1 MKLGMTIRN
10 WGPTATPEFLAECA
24 RVADRSTLDAIW
36 FNDHLGFP
44 PELPE
49 GMPIPREMGDI
60 LDPLGLA
67 NFLAGCTSRIKFGT
81 GVLVLPYRPVI
92 VTQKLLTTIQVLS
105 GSRFLLGVGAGYLEG
120 EFNALGVS
128 RARRGQI
135 TDDTIDFLRESSRN
149 EQVESNGYPLILK
162 PRLDCPPIYIGGA
175 AEVAIPRAVTRGDG
189 WMPMGT
195 LPAALAPLVA
205 RLHEAGAAAGR
216 KSLEVVMMKTLP
228 MEDSTAAIEMARA
241 YQEAG
246 VTHLIHVQP
255 YQSPRQFSEVLAQ
268 LDGEVRASLA

>member
-24 RVADRSTLDAIW
+24 RIADRSTLDAIW

-49 GMPIPREMGDI
+49 GVPVPREMGDI
-60 LDPLGLA
+60 LDPLGFA

-81 GVLVLPYRPVI
+81 GVLVLPYRPAI

-105 GSRFLLGVGAGYLEG
+105 GNRFLLGIGAGYLDG

-128 RARRGQI
+128 KSQRGKLTDQI
-135 TDDTIDFLRESSRN
+135 IDFLRESAEH
-149 EQVESNGYPLILK
+149 EQIESNGYPLILK
-162 PRLDCPPIYIGGA
+162 PKLNCPPIYIGGA
-175 AEVAIPRAVTRGDG
+175 ADVAIPRAVCRGDG

-195 LPAALAPLVA
+195 LPADLAPSIA

-216 KSLEVVMMKTLP
+216 KGLEVVMMKTLP
-228 MEDSTAAIEMARA
+228 MEDRAAAIEMAQA
-241 YQEAG
+241 YQQAG
-246 VTHLIHVQP
+246 VTHMIHVQP
-255 YQSPRQFSEVLAQ
+255 YNSPQHFAEVLA
-268 LDGEVRASLA
+268 LFDEEIRGGL